1 MELTGV
7 ILYGPP
13 AAGKDTIT
21 DCLALLDNRYSLYRR
36 LKVGSGRTENY
47 QLATHKALARLRDTG
62 DLLYEN
68 EQYGSTYGISR
79 TQLMQLAANRF
90 PVLHLGQPAGVDAV
104 ASAGVGITWL
114 VVELWCPRP
123 LATARIE
130 ARATGDAERRMHVYD
145 QTERLANAHLRI
157 DTGDTHPGVAAK
169 QVDQAHRS
177 LISVDS
183 T

>member
-1 MELTGV
+1 VELTGV

-21 DCLALLDNRYSLYRR
+21 DCLALLDNRYCLYRR
-36 LKVGSGRTENY
+36 LKVGSGRTDRYEI
-47 QLATHKALARLRDTG
+47 ASHTALAGLRDTG
-62 DLLYEN
+62 ELLYEN

-79 TQLMQLAANRF
+79 TQLTQLAATRF

-104 ASAGVGITWL
+104 TSAGIGITWL
-114 VVELWCPRP
+114 VVELWCRRP
-123 LATARIE
+123 LAAARIE

-145 QTERLANAHLRI
+145 QTEQLANPHLRI
-157 DTGDTHPGVAAK
+157 DTGETPPGTAAQ
-169 QVDQAHRS
+169 QVDQARRS
-177 LISVDS
+177 L